1 MTQKLLKIASGFDVG
16 IGRQQIKVLAKK
28 LLEIV
33 SEDLTKKLLEI
44 ASEDSTKKLLEI
56 VSADPTKYCYV
67 EIASEDSTKI
77 QKCFKIAYEDS
88 SEKLFLKLLLTI
100 RLKNCLKLL
109 LKIRP
114 KSCFKIAS

>member
-1 MTQKLLKIASGFDVG
+1 M
-16 IGRQQIKVLAKK
+16 AKK

-44 ASEDSTKKLLEI
+44 ACEDSTKKRLEIASEDLTKKLLEI

-67 EIASEDSTKI
+67 VEIASEYSTKI

-88 SEKLFLKLLLTI
+88 SEKLFWPKS
-100 RLKNCLKLL
+100 CLKLY
-109 LKIRP
+109 LKI
-114 KSCFKIAS
+114 

>member
-1 MTQKLLKIASGFDVG
+1 MTQKLLKIASGFDVR

-44 ASEDSTKKLLEI
+44 ACDDSTKKQLEIASEDLTKKLLKI

-88 SEKLFLKLLLTI
+88 SEKLFWPKS
-100 RLKNCLKLL
+100 CLKLY
-109 LKIRP
+109 LKI
-114 KSCFKIAS
+114 